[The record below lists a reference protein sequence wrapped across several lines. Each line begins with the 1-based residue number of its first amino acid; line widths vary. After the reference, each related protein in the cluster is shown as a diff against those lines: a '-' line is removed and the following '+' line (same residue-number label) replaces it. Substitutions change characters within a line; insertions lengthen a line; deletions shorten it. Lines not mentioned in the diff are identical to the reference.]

1 MLAQRLASLSVI
13 LSSWCSYF
21 WGLNVGRYACCP
33 CSVTHFLSGC
43 IYLHQRNVSFM
54 ETYHLSSHWRN
65 TWVFKTDELGS
76 SSSMSTFYMNLC
88 SNVRGTVAETQC
100 SSATSSI
107 CLKQENIYTN
117 VGTHNDTITATA
129 NEGGGGF
136 RLDYRGGVCSS
147 GASESTA
154 APEMWQTTIEF
165 KCDKTLV
172 SRGVYC

>member
-13 LSSWCSYF
+13 LSNWPVFLFLRFKC
-21 WGLNVGRYACCP
+21 WQVCML
-33 CSVTHFLSGC
+33 CSVTHFLSLFTSKKC
-43 IYLHQRNVSFM
+43 IFYGNISSF
-54 ETYHLSSHWRN
+54 SHWRN
-65 TWVFKTDELGS
+65 TWVFKTNELGS

-100 SSATSSI
+100 SSDTSSI

-129 NEGGGGF
+129 NRGGGGF

-165 KCDKTLV
+165 KCDKMLV